1 MSTIQSFHCPTCGAP
16 LVLKESTAI
25 IHCSY
30 CSNPVIVP
38 ESLRQPNLQQNYVTK
53 FGQVNLVDINLLA
66 ANDKKIQAIQQL
78 RQESGL
84 GLTEAKMLVDA
95 LLEDDD
101 QAVLSIMEAGANLSS
116 TGQKSV
122 SLSPVKAKTAAK
134 VMGVAGASAG
144 CSGMLFVLFILSLTI
159 IPIVYGLSTDG
170 GPLAGLMSKLNPWA
184 FAAVDL
190 TLKGEGTAPGQFTDP
205 RAITTDWEGN
215 FFVADYMTGRVQSFD
230 SKGSFRWLVNLGNK
244 VMIQSMAAGNG
255 DVLYVVAQGLLRRF
269 EASDGRELE
278 PFTFADNRYY
288 IEDIAIAPDGR
299 IALIYRGENLLVL
312 DSDHEILFEIPA
324 AVSSVTGDS
333 ELSSEVALD
342 SVGNL
347 FILGTFNNLVLKYS
361 ADGRYLNQ
369 FGGDTVERADGR
381 FRATN
386 DLAVDMQGRV
396 YVSDAFGVQV
406 FDSAGRYL
414 DRFKLVRSAQ
424 GMTFDLAN
432 RMYIASNE
440 PQVVRLV
447 LKDGLD

>member
-38 ESLRQPNLQQNYVTK
+38 ESFRQPNLQQDYVTK

-84 GLTEAKMLVDA
+84 GLTEAKTLVDA
-95 LLEDDD
+95 LLEGDD
-101 QAVLSIMEAGANLSS
+101 QTVLSIMKAGANSSS
-116 TGQKSV
+116 TGQTTV

-144 CSGMLFVLFILSLTI
+144 CGAMLLVSFILLLAFV
-159 IPIVYGLSTDG
+159 PILYGLSTDG
-170 GPLAGLMSKLNPWA
+170 GPLSAFMSKLNPRSYA
-184 FAAVDL
+184 SVDL
-190 TLKGEGTAPGQFTDP
+190 TQSGEGSGPGQFNDP
-205 RAITTDWEGN
+205 RAIAVDREGN

-230 SKGSFRWLVNLGNK
+230 SQGSFRWLVNLGNK
-244 VMIQSMAAGNG
+244 VTIQSMAVGNG
-255 DVLYVVAQGLLRRF
+255 DVLYVAAQGVLRRL

-288 IEDIAIAPDGR
+288 VEDIAIAPDGR

-312 DSDHEILFEIPA
+312 DSDHEILFEIPV

-347 FILGTFNNLVLKYS
+347 YILGTFNNLVLKYS

-369 FGGDTVERADGR
+369 FGGDTVEQVDGR

-406 FDSAGRYL
+406 FDGSGRYL

-440 PQVVRLV
+440 PQVVRLI
-447 LKDGLD
+447 LKDGSD